1 MGWQGFES
9 FAATVTGEKKPTEA
23 HFHKHGY
30 PEKTW
35 VVHEPKDIDCYFN
48 DQEEIQN
55 MTEDTVCNE
64 NVSCRF
70 LLFRL

>member
-35 VVHEPKDIDCYFN
+35 VVHEPKDIHCDLD
-48 DQEEIQN
+48 DQEDNPKDDQGQC
-55 MTEDTVCNE
+55 VQRKC
-64 NVSCRF
+64 F
-70 LLFRL
+70 P